1 MFFSY
6 NQGKGFIAMADIL
19 NQEEI
24 DLLLS
29 SVTTGVT
36 LETSQSEEK
45 VEEQKI
51 TQYDFRRP
59 ERVSKEQLKGLQ
71 SIFESFAREV
81 TIVLP
86 PYFHTVVRV
95 DLVSIDQ
102 LTYDEFILSISR
114 PTCLVV
120 VNMFP
125 LDGAGILE
133 LSPTAVF
140 PIIDRILGGKG
151 KILPELRELTEIEE
165 RIIARIV
172 GMMLDC
178 LKRAWEQ
185 VIELN
190 ASVESIESD
199 PLIVQIVT
207 GNEITVLVNYE
218 IHIGENT
225 GTINF
230 CIPLM
235 VLNPLL
241 DQISKMAHYSH
252 RVSPEEAERTRISLL
267 KLLLNAPIK
276 LDTILGRA
284 CVEMSELVNL
294 KKDDVLVLNKNVG
307 EPISVEIE
315 GHPKLEGLIG
325 KRGEEMALRVC
336 SIIRDEKDPKT
347 FL

>member
-1 MFFSY
+1 M
-6 NQGKGFIAMADIL
+6 
-19 NQEEI
+19 
-24 DLLLS
+24 
-29 SVTTGVT
+29 
-36 LETSQSEEK
+36 
-45 VEEQKI
+45 
-51 TQYDFRRP
+51 
-59 ERVSKEQLKGLQ
+59 
-71 SIFESFAREV
+71 
-81 TIVLP
+81 
-86 PYFHTVVRV
+86 
-95 DLVSIDQ
+95 SIDQ

-114 PTCLVV
+114 PTCIVV

-151 KILPELRELTEIEE
+151 KIIPELRELTEIEE

-185 VIELN
+185 VIELS
-190 ASVESIESD
+190 ASVDSIESD

-207 GNEITVLVNYE
+207 GNEVTILVNYE

-225 GTINF
+225 GTMNF

-241 DQISKMAHYSH
+241 DQVSKMAHYAH
-252 RVSPEEAERTRISLL
+252 RVSSEELEKTQIALL

-276 LDTILGRA
+276 LDTILDKV
-284 CVEMSELVNL
+284 CVEMSELIEL
-294 KKDDVLVLNKNVG
+294 KKGDIVYLNKGEG
-307 EPISVEIE
+307 EPVTVEIE

-325 KRGEEMALRVC
+325 RRGDEMALKIC
-336 SIIRDEKDPKT
+336 SIIRNEKDPKT